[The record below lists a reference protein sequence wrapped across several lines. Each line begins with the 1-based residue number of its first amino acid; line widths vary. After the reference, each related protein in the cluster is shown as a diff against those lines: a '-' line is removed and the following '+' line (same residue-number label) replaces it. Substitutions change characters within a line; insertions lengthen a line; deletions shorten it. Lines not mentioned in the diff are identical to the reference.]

1 MYRKWAAKAVYFLW
15 QSNKEFLIFLE
26 EEELALAEQKCLEE
40 EPNRIETFGEAVNA
54 SWTEAFWRSSES

>member
-1 MYRKWAAKAVYFLW
+1 
-15 QSNKEFLIFLE
+15 LE

-54 SWTEAFWRSSES
+54 S